1 MLTKSELKKFWEKHD
16 FRPRKR
22 LGQNFLIDKNIKDK
36 ILQNLQITPVDT
48 VVEIGPGF
56 GELTVDLA
64 RLSGKVFA
72 IEKDKKI
79 VEILKND
86 GKLSKD
92 VSLIEKDFL
101 DADLAKIL
109 KSKKAIIYGNLPYYI
124 TSPILEKLFNNITLV
139 KDIYLVMQKEV
150 ADRIAAKPGGKDI
163 GRLSLFVQ
171 YYAEPK
177 VVFKIK
183 RNSFYPIP
191 KVDSVFLRLKV
202 LPRGKVEVKDEKLLF
217 EIIKIAYSKRRKTIL
232 NSLSSGDIEK
242 DKLSN
247 LLKTAKISPTAR
259 PETLSLADFARL
271 ADTIHSHKP

>member
-183 RNSFYPIP
+183 RNSFYPTP
-191 KVDSVFLRLKV
+191 QVDSVFLRLEV
-202 LPRGKVEVKDEKLLF
+202 LRKKRVEVKDEKFLF
-217 EIIKIAYSKRRKTIL
+217 EIIKSAYSKRRKTIL
-232 NSLSSGDIEK
+232 NSLSAAGVEK
-242 DKLSN
+242 NILAHTLNQANIKP
-247 LLKTAKISPTAR
+247 IAR
-259 PETLSLADFARL
+259 PETLSLSDFARL
-271 ADTIHSHKP
+271 ANLLISL